1 MQVDDICNGIEKF
14 EQFYGKELN
23 DLEESIWI
31 KSLSN
36 MTKERFEEI
45 IEYCF
50 TEKTYMPKLATIFE
64 LDRTLQKVSNEN
76 KQKDEK
82 VDCKYCLGIGFF
94 ELEYEDDLIKYSVG
108 ARCVCKNG
116 DKYLMFKSIKDYG
129 ILRPGYFGN
138 TITYKLKKYIF
149 DITKKR
155 LEEEKIKKK

>member
-50 TEKTYMPKLATIFE
+50 TEKTYMPKLATILE
-64 LDRTLQKVSNEN
+64 IDKMLPKE
-76 KQKDEK
+76 KKEEIKEK
-82 VDCKYCLGIGFF
+82 VDCRYCHGLGVF
-94 ELEYEDDLIKYSVG
+94 EIEYEIENMKYSFG

-138 TITYKLKKYIF
+138 TSTYKLKKYIF

>member
-50 TEKTYMPKLATIFE
+50 TEKTYMPKLATILE
-64 LDRTLQKVSNEN
+64 IDKMLPKGKKEEI
-76 KQKDEK
+76 KEK

-94 ELEYEDDLIKYSVG
+94 ELEYEEDLIKYSVG

-138 TITYKLKKYIF
+138 TSTYKLKKYIF